1 MKTLIAILCLLIILT
16 FVGCQSTEQ
25 IEAENQPES
34 ETGNSEIEEI
44 PESSATEISPK
55 EEETNMDNEIKTDNS
70 STSEQ
75 QEQTESVQSTNT
87 ESNESSSL
95 NNSTAQEPAQPQQEA
110 ESQTENNTQSQNQET
125 NSEQNTNVIQIT
137 CYLDGNGNTST
148 QTITDATQIQEI
160 NRLFTG
166 LIESDIVLS
175 PNNGGRYFIIEITNN
190 GTTNAYR
197 LARDRDD
204 SNNYYCKNSATDAS
218 SSTGWLLLPDSS
230 TYRYF
235 ASLFGF

>member
-1 MKTLIAILCLLIILT
+1 MKTLIAILCLLIALT

-34 ETGNSEIEEI
+34 KTSNSEIEEI
-44 PESSATEISPK
+44 LESTATEISPK
-55 EEETNMDNEIKTDNS
+55 DEETNMGNEIKTEKS
-70 STSEQ
+70 SASEQ
-75 QEQTESVQSTNT
+75 LEQSTNT
-87 ESNESSSL
+87 ESNESSSP
-95 NNSTAQEPAQPQQEA
+95 NNSTAQEPAQPQQET
-110 ESQTENNTQSQNQET
+110 ESQTENNTQDQNQEA

-137 CYLDGNGNTST
+137 CYLDGRGNTST
-148 QTITDATQIQEI
+148 QTITDDTQIQEI

-166 LIESDIVLS
+166 LIESDIVLF
-175 PNNGGRYFIIEITNN
+175 PNNGGRYFIIKITNN

-197 LARDRDD
+197 LARDCDD
-204 SNNYYCKNSATDAS
+204 NNNYYCKNSATDAS
-218 SSTGWLLLPDSS
+218 SSTGWLLLPNSS

>member
-34 ETGNSEIEEI
+34 KTSNSEIEEI
-44 PESSATEISPK
+44 PESSATEISHK
-55 EEETNMDNEIKTDNS
+55 DEETNMGNEIKTENS
-70 STSEQ
+70 SVSEQ
-75 QEQTESVQSTNT
+75 LEQSTNT
-87 ESNESSSL
+87 ELNESSYP

-110 ESQTENNTQSQNQET
+110 ESQTENNTQSQNQEA
-125 NSEQNTNVIQIT
+125 NSEQNTNFIQIT

-204 SNNYYCKNSATDAS
+204 SNNYYCKKFCNRCLIIYWMATTS
-218 SSTGWLLLPDSS
+218 
-230 TYRYF
+230 
-235 ASLFGF
+235 